1 MSHLATARWTTA
13 LVLVAAAPIGAQLA
27 GAAGVGASL
36 QRQGG
41 DLWQSI
47 TRLEPAAR
55 INNQWLQLGG
65 TASFVSGDR
74 QMRLENGQLDLIAE
88 TPSWNRFRLSTS
100 AQIERHDALFG
111 FARGGGGFNSFAAHG
126 GVRNSFASTN
136 SGVMRNATVNRSF
149 SNTARMSQ
157 NMQYHHWN
165 NGNSG
170 WHHHGRRHAFFAPGL
185 AFGYGYYGGYYDDY
199 RYDSAY
205 YDDGYYGDDYAYND
219 YDGCYRIQRYHTRSG
234 WHTRT
239 VNVCQ

>member
-1 MSHLATARWTTA
+1 MIRKIMMGAALAAA
-13 LVLVAAAPIGAQLA
+13 VAAFNPGVALAQGHGHGGGGGHMGGGGGAHFGGGG
-27 GAAGVGASL
+27 GAHFGGGGGAHF
-36 QRQGG
+36 GG
-41 DLWQSI
+41 
-47 TRLEPAAR
+47 
-55 INNQWLQLGG
+55 
-65 TASFVSGDR
+65 
-74 QMRLENGQLDLIAE
+74 
-88 TPSWNRFRLSTS
+88 
-100 AQIERHDALFG
+100 G
-111 FARGGGGFNSFAAHG
+111 FARGGGGGFNSFAAHG

-199 RYDSAY
+199 PYDSAY

-234 WHTRT
+234 WHKRT